1 MTNSARMFLRPH
13 QRSKDG
19 KDHTYWSLVETV
31 RTANGPRQ
39 RTLCYLGE
47 LNGSAQARWL
57 KSVEVFNEQGE
68 AQQLKLFPSHVEV
81 PDDDPQVARVLVNRV
96 RLERTRQFGACFLGW
111 ELWKHLE
118 LDRFFEQAV
127 DDDPAD
133 VAWSRVA
140 AVLTINRLC
149 APGSELA
156 VEERWYPATAL
167 DDLLEIEEGKIND
180 TRLYRCLDRILP
192 HKTKLEQHLKQRYGE
207 LFGAEFDVLL
217 YDLTSTYVEGA
228 AEKNP
233 MMIRGYSRDHRPDC
247 EQMVIALIVNSEGF
261 PFSYETFDGN
271 RADVSTMETILR
283 MVERKYGKA
292 RRIWVFDRGIVSEEN
307 LTAIG
312 KRGGQYLVGTPRR
325 QMKRFEADL
334 LKEDWTQVRPDVEVK
349 RVAIPQGNE
358 TYILCRTTGRK
369 EKERAIRKRFSTR
382 MEEALKRLQTTIAE
396 GRLKDRN
403 KMERRLG
410 KIQARHSQVNDLF
423 EVTLR
428 DTPAGVRLVWE
439 MKAERKVWRDLR
451 EGAYLL
457 RTNLQADSAE
467 EMWSKYMQLTEAEAS
482 FRALKSE
489 LSIRPLFHQKE
500 PRVKAHVLVAF
511 LGYALWVTL
520 KHLLKRR
527 PAIIPW
533 PSDSGVDNTP
543 PISPKK
549 ALALL
554 STVQSADI
562 VLPTTDGREIR
573 LRRITEPTAEQKSLL
588 HQLGLSPPERLKSL
602 SKCSADSA
610 IA

>member
-1 MTNSARMFLRPH
+1 LRAH
-13 QRSKDG
+13 GRQKDG

-31 RTANGPRQ
+31 RTPDGPRQ

-47 LNGSAQARWL
+47 LNHSSQARWL
-57 KSVEVFNEQGE
+57 KTIEVFNEQGE
-68 AQQLKLFPSHVEV
+68 AQQLKLFPAGVE
-81 PDDDPQVARVLVNRV
+81 PPADDPQVARVLLNKV
-96 RLERTRQFGACFLGW
+96 RLERTRQFGSCWLGL
-111 ELWKHLE
+111 ELWKRLG
-118 LDRFFEQAV
+118 LDRFFEQAM
-127 DDDPAD
+127 DGHDAD
-133 VAWSRVA
+133 GAWSRIA
-140 AVLTINRLC
+140 AVLAINRLC

-156 VEERWYPATAL
+156 IEQRWYPSTAL
-167 DDLLEIEEGKIND
+167 DDLLGIEEGKIND

-233 MMIRGYSRDHRPDC
+233 MMRRGYSRDHRPDC

-292 RRIWVFDRGIVSEEN
+292 RRIWVMDRGIVSEQN
-307 LTAIG
+307 LAAIR

-325 QMKRFEADL
+325 QMKQFEAEL
-334 LKEDWTQVRPDVEVK
+334 LQDDWVQVRPEVEVK
-349 RVAIPQGNE
+349 KAAIPQGEE
-358 TYILCRTTGRK
+358 TYILCRTRGRK
-369 EKERAIRKRFSTR
+369 EKEKAIRKRFSGR
-382 MEEALKRLQTTIAE
+382 MEDALKRLAKTIEA
-396 GRLKDRN
+396 GRLRDRH

-410 KIQARHSQVNDLF
+410 RIQASHPQVNDLY
-423 EVTLR
+423 EVALR
-428 DTPAGVRLVWE
+428 DTAEGVRLHWAIQE
-439 MKAERKVWRDLR
+439 DRQVWRGLR
-451 EGAYLL
+451 EGAYML
-457 RTNLQADSAE
+457 RTNLQAGMAE
-467 EMWSKYMQLTEAEAS
+467 ELWSRYMQLTEAEAS

-489 LSIRPLFHQKE
+489 LSIRPLFHQLE
-500 PRVKAHVLVAF
+500 PRVKAHVMVAF

-520 KHLLKRR
+520 KHLLNRR
-527 PAIIPW
+527 SALVPQ
-533 PSDSGVDNTP
+533 PSMSGVENAQPLSAT
-543 PISPKK
+543 K

-554 STVQSADI
+554 STLHSADI

-573 LRRITEPTAEQKSLL
+573 LRRITEPSAEQKSLL
-588 HQLGLSPPERLKSL
+588 QQLGLSLPEHFELNR
-602 SKCSADSA
+602 KCSADSA

>member
-1 MTNSARMFLRPH
+1 MFLRPH

-31 RTANGPRQ
+31 RTIDGPRQ

-68 AQQLKLFPSHVEV
+68 AEQLKLFPSHVEV
-81 PDDDPQVARVLVNRV
+81 PEDDPQVARVLVNRV
-96 RLERTRQFGACFLGW
+96 RLERTRQFGAGFLGW
-111 ELWKHLE
+111 ELWKRLGLDGFYEQE
-118 LDRFFEQAV
+118 LDEEAAEV
-127 DDDPAD
+127 P
-133 VAWSRVA
+133 WSRVA
-140 AVLTINRLC
+140 AVLAINRLC

-156 VEERWYPATAL
+156 VEQRWYPSTAL

-217 YDLTSTYVEGA
+217 YDLTSTYVEGV

-233 MMIRGYSRDHRPDC
+233 MMRRGYSRDHRPDC

-292 RRIWVFDRGIVSEEN
+292 RRIWVMDRGIVSEEN
-307 LTAIG
+307 LAAIR
-312 KRGGQYLVGTPRR
+312 KRGGQYLVGTPRS
-325 QMKRFEADL
+325 QMKQFAAEL
-334 LKEDWTQVRPDVEVK
+334 LKDDWIRVRPEVEVK
-349 RVAIPQGNE
+349 KVVIPQGEE
-358 TYILCRTTGRK
+358 TFILCRTDGRK
-369 EKERAIRKRFSTR
+369 EKEKAIRNRFSNR
-382 MEEALKRLQTTIAE
+382 MEDALKRLARTIEA

-410 KIQARHSQVNDLF
+410 RIQASHPQVNDLY
-423 EVTLR
+423 EVALR
-428 DTPAGVRLVWE
+428 DTADGVRLHWAIKE
-439 MKAERKVWRDLR
+439 DRQVWRGLR
-451 EGAYLL
+451 EGAYML
-457 RTNLQADSAE
+457 RTNLQAGTAE
-467 EMWSKYMQLTEAEAS
+467 ELWSRYMQLTEAEAS

-489 LSIRPLFHQKE
+489 LSIRPLFHQLE
-500 PRVKAHVLVAF
+500 PRVKAHVMVAF

-527 PAIIPW
+527 PAIVPQ
-533 PSDSGVDNTP
+533 PSLSGVDNAQP
-543 PISPKK
+543 LSAMK
-549 ALALL
+549 ALTLL
-554 STVQSADI
+554 STLQSADI

-588 HQLGLSPPERLKSL
+588 QQLGLSLPERFELNR
-602 SKCSADSA
+602 KCSADSV